1 MNLIYNVF
9 DGVIG
14 REWDPKLCRFY
25 EGKVLKPW
33 FSPGSITGKRENSEE
48 GRSRGVRKI
57 DLGVPPREE
66 PWSLTR
72 QASPKPRQRKPP
84 GPTPQVPV
92 SLWVSGW

>member
-33 FSPGSITGKRENSEE
+33 FK
-48 GRSRGVRKI
+48 
-57 DLGVPPREE
+57 
-66 PWSLTR
+66 
-72 QASPKPRQRKPP
+72 
-84 GPTPQVPV
+84 
-92 SLWVSGW
+92 